1 MNEFDVPSLDDPS
14 MSMMQFGIQWF
25 GKDVGELFLGWNPV
39 DRHDTLMFFHE
50 LVEMP
55 IFDVDVLG
63 SRTNAILLSNG
74 NGSLVI
80 FMDFAEN
87 SEPLMLRSNA
97 EYLVM
102 SLITWRRK
110 MASRVAA
117 DRATI
122 SASVDESVTSVW
134 SLLPQTNDTPAY
146 MIR

>member
-25 GKDVGELFLGWNPV
+25 GKDVGELFLRWNPV

-87 SEPLMLRSNA
+87 S
-97 EYLVM
+97 
-102 SLITWRRK
+102 
-110 MASRVAA
+110 
-117 DRATI
+117 
-122 SASVDESVTSVW
+122 
-134 SLLPQTNDTPAY
+134 
-146 MIR
+146 